1 MSKNKYWQDRFIEE
15 EERLNKIAGDEFR
28 RQQLE
33 YERAIAR
40 MNKDIEVWYNRIA
53 KNNDVSLAEAKKM
66 LNDKELK
73 EFKWTLDEYIK
84 YGKENGIDKNWNK
97 ELENASARVHIERL
111 EAMKL
116 QVRGEIEK
124 LYNGRESGF
133 ESYLKNLYKDQYNR
147 TAFQI
152 AKGTGV
158 GTNIYSLNDKL
169 VNTVI
174 KKPWAPDGKNFSD
187 RIWEDKDK
195 LINTLH
201 TEMTQAFIRG
211 DSLEKLADKIAEKMK
226 ASKANASRL
235 VYTESAAYSSRARLK
250 SYQDLGVEKYE
261 IVATL
266 DNRTSDI
273 CQDMDGKVFDL
284 KDYEVGVTAN
294 PFHVRCRTTT
304 APYFDDMEGERSA
317 RNEKTGETEYVPADI
332 TYKDWKEK
340 YLDNNSELTDKPKKT
355 SKKQK
360 TLDDI
365 NSIEEMEEFTK
376 SQNWFYKNDSFNSN
390 ELLSYEGME
399 LEAAKS
405 VHKTYEKV
413 FERYPQMKGRLAAF
427 NTHKLKDPKH
437 FANCNIGTGQGG
449 ITFNKIYYGNLEKFK
464 KQVAKLV
471 ERGYFPEGTTWE
483 GITMHEIGHAVDD
496 FLSFNAKV
504 FGEPP
509 NKKIASNLVSSK
521 IRPKIFRKLK
531 LQIGDIAE
539 KLSDYATTDA
549 QETFAEAFSEFMTS
563 PKPRELANEYGK
575 TIDEMFS
582 KIEVEDSFK
591 GLSSG
596 NKTVVLEKDVRYRK
610 LGNIKNTG
618 YNNPVDLLRKYEQKI
633 VKNTYESAM
642 VITESGEIY
651 VAKGDASSISLHKM
665 NIPYKNS
672 YFTHNHPEGLHE
684 WGLSNDDFTFFTNYE
699 LRYMAAIDEKYIHEL
714 SRNLFEMKDI
724 DLNMDPRK
732 LENVNFENV
741 AEVLQMQKA
750 KEKKLKYRRKRH
762 VVKKP
767 QAL

>member
-1 MSKNKYWQDRFIEE
+1 MSKKYWQDRFIEE

-33 YERAIAR
+33 YERAIVR
-40 MNKDIEVWYNRIA
+40 INKDIEVWYNRIA
-53 KNNDVSLAEAKKM
+53 KNNDVSLTEAKKM

-73 EFKWTLDEYIK
+73 EFRWTLDEYIK
-84 YGKENGIDKNWNK
+84 HGKENGIDKNWSK
-97 ELENASARVHIERL
+97 DLENASARVHIERL

-226 ASKANASRL
+226 VSKANASRL

-304 APYFDDMEGERSA
+304 APYFDDMQGERAA
-317 RNEKTGETEYVPADI
+317 RNEKTGETEYVPADT

-340 YLDNNSELTDKPKKT
+340 YLSNTPVAKTEKSGIIKEIRANSTILKNLELNKVEFKKVG
-355 SKKQK
+355 K
-360 TLDDI
+360 L
-365 NSIEEMEEFTK
+365 NR
-376 SQNWFYKNDSFNSN
+376 
-390 ELLSYEGME
+390 E
-399 LEAAKS
+399 LEDYEIVMRLAGGDETNGSCSS
-405 VHKTYEKV
+405 VALAYIGNRNGMDVLDFRGGNSQIFFSNRKNILDIA
-413 FERYPQMKGRLAAF
+413 QMKGVKSLIVENSNDFRAIKELLDFITEEEKEYYLGVGTHAAIVKRELNRYYYLELQDAF
-427 NTHKLKDPKH
+427 NNGYQILTDGVLKNRFGCQKSHTVYGIKLKPK
-437 FANCNIGTGQGG
+437 NVI
-449 ITFNKIYYGNLEKFK
+449 IEIDSLKDNKEFEEILGYINTNEID
-464 KQVAKLV
+464 QVKGYDGYAK
-471 ERGYFPEGTTWE
+471 
-483 GITMHEIGHAVDD
+483 
-496 FLSFNAKV
+496 
-504 FGEPP
+504 
-509 NKKIASNLVSSK
+509 
-521 IRPKIFRKLK
+521 
-531 LQIGDIAE
+531 
-539 KLSDYATTDA
+539 
-549 QETFAEAFSEFMTS
+549 
-563 PKPRELANEYGK
+563 
-575 TIDEMFS
+575 
-582 KIEVEDSFK
+582 
-591 GLSSG
+591 
-596 NKTVVLEKDVRYRK
+596 
-610 LGNIKNTG
+610 
-618 YNNPVDLLRKYEQKI
+618 
-633 VKNTYESAM
+633 
-642 VITESGEIY
+642 
-651 VAKGDASSISLHKM
+651 
-665 NIPYKNS
+665 
-672 YFTHNHPEGLHE
+672 
-684 WGLSNDDFTFFTNYE
+684 
-699 LRYMAAIDEKYIHEL
+699 
-714 SRNLFEMKDI
+714 
-724 DLNMDPRK
+724 
-732 LENVNFENV
+732 
-741 AEVLQMQKA
+741 
-750 KEKKLKYRRKRH
+750 
-762 VVKKP
+762 
-767 QAL
+767 

>member
-1 MSKNKYWQDRFIEE
+1 MSKNNYWQDRFIEE

-33 YERAIAR
+33 YERAISR

-66 LNDKELK
+66 LSNKELK
-73 EFKWTLDEYIK
+73 EFRWTLDEYIK

-147 TAFQI
+147 TAFEI

-211 DSLEKLADKIAEKMK
+211 DNLEKLADKIAEKMK
-226 ASKANASRL
+226 VSKANASRL

-304 APYFDDMEGERSA
+304 APYFEDMEGERAA
-317 RNEKTGETEYVPADI
+317 RNEVTGETEYVPADMK
-332 TYKDWKEK
+332 YSEWKEK
-340 YLDNNSELTDKPKKT
+340 YMDNGSKKVLQNDVKMSTMESGIIDKILETVKTENSDARKEIAEELLKANGLNDVPVNVGKMQSRGFCGIKIKNDTMEISSYNLQLDDDRDIRYQIKTMVHEIYHAKMNGLKTDFMTLGKYEFLMIEETFTESTAHYLIRELGIADNLMPAYSGYLTETLPKLKMLKEFKDCKTIEDFGEIMFDYRFGNKKTAEWTKIYNTLDNLHFDKLEYARKYF
-355 SKKQK
+355 SYIENN
-360 TLDDI
+360 LDDI
-365 NSIEEMEEFTK
+365 ADKMIENTPVWGDKKEE
-376 SQNWFYKNDSFNSN
+376 
-390 ELLSYEGME
+390 
-399 LEAAKS
+399 
-405 VHKTYEKV
+405 
-413 FERYPQMKGRLAAF
+413 
-427 NTHKLKDPKH
+427 
-437 FANCNIGTGQGG
+437 I
-449 ITFNKIYYGNLEKFK
+449 
-464 KQVAKLV
+464 
-471 ERGYFPEGTTWE
+471 
-483 GITMHEIGHAVDD
+483 
-496 FLSFNAKV
+496 
-504 FGEPP
+504 
-509 NKKIASNLVSSK
+509 KKIA
-521 IRPKIFRKLK
+521 
-531 LQIGDIAE
+531 
-539 KLSDYATTDA
+539 
-549 QETFAEAFSEFMTS
+549 
-563 PKPRELANEYGK
+563 RE
-575 TIDEMFS
+575 
-582 KIEVEDSFK
+582 
-591 GLSSG
+591 
-596 NKTVVLEKDVRYRK
+596 
-610 LGNIKNTG
+610 
-618 YNNPVDLLRKYEQKI
+618 
-633 VKNTYESAM
+633 
-642 VITESGEIY
+642 
-651 VAKGDASSISLHKM
+651 
-665 NIPYKNS
+665 
-672 YFTHNHPEGLHE
+672 
-684 WGLSNDDFTFFTNYE
+684 W
-699 LRYMAAIDEKYIHEL
+699 
-714 SRNLFEMKDI
+714 
-724 DLNMDPRK
+724 
-732 LENVNFENV
+732 
-741 AEVLQMQKA
+741 
-750 KEKKLKYRRKRH
+750 
-762 VVKKP
+762 VKKGKIP
-767 QAL
+767 SREQEKIYIENILMASMRLKGVE

>member
-1 MSKNKYWQDRFIEE
+1 MSKKYWQDRFIEE

-33 YERAIAR
+33 YERAIVR
-40 MNKDIEVWYNRIA
+40 INKDIEVWYNRIA

-84 YGKENGIDKNWNK
+84 YGEENGIKKDWSRQ
-97 ELENASARVHIERL
+97 LENASARVHIERL

-187 RIWEDKDK
+187 RIWGDKDK

-226 ASKANASRL
+226 VSKANASRL

-304 APYFDDMEGERSA
+304 APYFDDMEGERAA
-317 RNEKTGETEYVPADI
+317 RNEVTGETEYVPADI

-340 YLDNNSELTDKPKKT
+340 YISKNPVEKTEKSGIIKEIRENSTILKNLELNKVEFKKVEKLSRELEDYEIVMRLAGGDETNGSCSSVALAYVGNRNGMDVLD
-355 SKKQK
+355 
-360 TLDDI
+360 
-365 NSIEEMEEFTK
+365 FRGGK
-376 SQNWFYKNDSFNSN
+376 SQMFFSDRKNI
-390 ELLSYEGME
+390 
-399 LEAAKS
+399 LEIA
-405 VHKTYEKV
+405 
-413 FERYPQMKGRLAAF
+413 QMKGVKSLIVENSNDFRAIKELLDFITEDEKEYYLGIGRHAAIVKRELDRYYYLELQDKIDNGYQILTDIVLKNRF
-427 NTHKLKDPKH
+427 GCQKSHTVYGIKLKPK
-437 FANCNIGTGQGG
+437 N
-449 ITFNKIYYGNLEKFK
+449 
-464 KQVAKLV
+464 V
-471 ERGYFPEGTTWE
+471 
-483 GITMHEIGHAVDD
+483 
-496 FLSFNAKV
+496 
-504 FGEPP
+504 
-509 NKKIASNLVSSK
+509 
-521 IRPKIFRKLK
+521 IF
-531 LQIGDIAE
+531 
-539 KLSDYATTDA
+539 
-549 QETFAEAFSEFMTS
+549 
-563 PKPRELANEYGK
+563 
-575 TIDEMFS
+575 
-582 KIEVEDSFK
+582 
-591 GLSSG
+591 
-596 NKTVVLEKDVRYRK
+596 
-610 LGNIKNTG
+610 
-618 YNNPVDLLRKYEQKI
+618 
-633 VKNTYESAM
+633 
-642 VITESGEIY
+642 
-651 VAKGDASSISLHKM
+651 
-665 NIPYKNS
+665 
-672 YFTHNHPEGLHE
+672 
-684 WGLSNDDFTFFTNYE
+684 
-699 LRYMAAIDEKYIHEL
+699 
-714 SRNLFEMKDI
+714 DI
-724 DLNMDPRK
+724 DSLKDNK
-732 LENVNFENV
+732 EFEEILGYINTN
-741 AEVLQMQKA
+741 EIDQ
-750 KEKKLKYRRKRH
+750 LKGYDGY
-762 VVKKP
+762 VK
-767 QAL
+767 

>member
-1 MSKNKYWQDRFIEE
+1 MSKKYWQDRFIEE

-73 EFKWTLDEYIK
+73 EFRWTLDEYIK

-211 DSLEKLADKIAEKMK
+211 DNLEKLTDKIAEKMK
-226 ASKANASRL
+226 VSKANASRL
-235 VYTESAAYSSRARLK
+235 VYTESAAYSSKARLK

-304 APYFDDMEGERSA
+304 APYFDDMEGERAA
-317 RNEKTGETEYVPADI
+317 RNEATGETEYVPANMK
-332 TYKDWKEK
+332 YSEWKEK
-340 YLDNNSELTDKPKKT
+340 YLSNKSEKVLQNDIKMSTMESGIVDKILEAVKIGNSDARKEIAEELLKANGLNNVPVNVKKINQRGSCEFEIDRDRNTMKLKTFNLQVDDDRDIRYQMKTMLHEMYHAKMDGLKTDVEKLGKTNFLLIEETFTESTAHYLIKELGISDNLMPSYPGYLTETLPKLKMLKEFKNCKTIEDFGEIMFDYRIGNKKTAEWTEMYNTLDGLYFNKSEYAKRYFEYIENNLSTITDKIIENTPVWENRKEEIKKT
-355 SKKQK
+355 
-360 TLDDI
+360 
-365 NSIEEMEEFTK
+365 
-376 SQNWFYKNDSFNSN
+376 
-390 ELLSYEGME
+390 
-399 LEAAKS
+399 
-405 VHKTYEKV
+405 V
-413 FERYPQMKGRLAAF
+413 
-427 NTHKLKDPKH
+427 
-437 FANCNIGTGQGG
+437 
-449 ITFNKIYYGNLEKFK
+449 
-464 KQVAKLV
+464 
-471 ERGYFPEGTTWE
+471 RGW
-483 GITMHEIGHAVDD
+483 
-496 FLSFNAKV
+496 
-504 FGEPP
+504 
-509 NKKIASNLVSSK
+509 
-521 IRPKIFRKLK
+521 
-531 LQIGDIAE
+531 
-539 KLSDYATTDA
+539 
-549 QETFAEAFSEFMTS
+549 
-563 PKPRELANEYGK
+563 
-575 TIDEMFS
+575 
-582 KIEVEDSFK
+582 
-591 GLSSG
+591 
-596 NKTVVLEKDVRYRK
+596 
-610 LGNIKNTG
+610 IKNG
-618 YNNPVDLLRKYEQKI
+618 KIPSQEQ
-633 VKNTYESAM
+633 
-642 VITESGEIY
+642 
-651 VAKGDASSISLHKM
+651 
-665 NIPYKNS
+665 
-672 YFTHNHPEGLHE
+672 
-684 WGLSNDDFTFFTNYE
+684 
-699 LRYMAAIDEKYIHEL
+699 
-714 SRNLFEMKDI
+714 
-724 DLNMDPRK
+724 
-732 LENVNFENV
+732 
-741 AEVLQMQKA
+741 
-750 KEKKLKYRRKRH
+750 EKKYVENILIAAMRLKG
-762 VVKKP
+762 VE
-767 QAL
+767 

>member
-1 MSKNKYWQDRFIEE
+1 MSKNNYWQDRFIEE

-84 YGKENGIDKNWNK
+84 HGEENGIDKNWNK

-226 ASKANASRL
+226 VSKANASRL

-304 APYFDDMEGERSA
+304 APYFDDMQGERAA
-317 RNEKTGETEYVPADI
+317 RNEKTGETEYVPANMK
-332 TYKDWKEK
+332 YSEWKEK
-340 YLDNNSELTDKPKKT
+340 YIDNNSEKVLQNDIKMSTMEPEIIDKILETVKSENSDARKEIAEDLLKANGLNVPVNVEKINQRGSCEFEIDRDRNTIKLKTYNLQVDDDRDIRYQMKTMLHEMYHAKMDGLKTDVEKLGKANFLLIEETFTESTAHYLIKELGISDNLMPAYSGYLTETLPKLKMLKEFKDCKTIEDFGEIMFDYRLGNKKTAEWTEMYNTLDGLHFNKSEYAKKYFDFIENNLDVITDKIIENTPVWGNRKEEIKKT
-355 SKKQK
+355 
-360 TLDDI
+360 
-365 NSIEEMEEFTK
+365 
-376 SQNWFYKNDSFNSN
+376 
-390 ELLSYEGME
+390 
-399 LEAAKS
+399 
-405 VHKTYEKV
+405 V
-413 FERYPQMKGRLAAF
+413 
-427 NTHKLKDPKH
+427 
-437 FANCNIGTGQGG
+437 
-449 ITFNKIYYGNLEKFK
+449 
-464 KQVAKLV
+464 
-471 ERGYFPEGTTWE
+471 RGW
-483 GITMHEIGHAVDD
+483 
-496 FLSFNAKV
+496 
-504 FGEPP
+504 
-509 NKKIASNLVSSK
+509 
-521 IRPKIFRKLK
+521 
-531 LQIGDIAE
+531 
-539 KLSDYATTDA
+539 
-549 QETFAEAFSEFMTS
+549 
-563 PKPRELANEYGK
+563 
-575 TIDEMFS
+575 
-582 KIEVEDSFK
+582 
-591 GLSSG
+591 
-596 NKTVVLEKDVRYRK
+596 
-610 LGNIKNTG
+610 IKN
-618 YNNPVDLLRKYEQKI
+618 
-633 VKNTYESAM
+633 
-642 VITESGEIY
+642 GEIPSQ
-651 VAKGDASSISLHKM
+651 G
-665 NIPYKNS
+665 
-672 YFTHNHPEGLHE
+672 
-684 WGLSNDDFTFFTNYE
+684 
-699 LRYMAAIDEKYIHEL
+699 
-714 SRNLFEMKDI
+714 
-724 DLNMDPRK
+724 
-732 LENVNFENV
+732 
-741 AEVLQMQKA
+741 Q
-750 KEKKLKYRRKRH
+750 EKKYVENILIAAMRLKG
-762 VVKKP
+762 VE
-767 QAL
+767 

>member
-1 MSKNKYWQDRFIEE
+1 MSKKYWQDIFIEE
-15 EERLNKIAGDEFR
+15 EERLNKIATDEFR

-73 EFKWTLDEYIK
+73 EFRWTLDEYIK
-84 YGKENGIDKNWNK
+84 HGKENGIDKNWSK

-226 ASKANASRL
+226 VSKANASRL
-235 VYTESAAYSSRARLK
+235 VYTESAAYSSKARFK
-250 SYQDLGVEKYE
+250 SFQDLGVEKYE

-304 APYFDDMEGERSA
+304 APYFDDMEGERAA
-317 RNEKTGETEYVPADI
+317 RNETTGETEYVPANMK
-332 TYKDWKEK
+332 YSEWKEK
-340 YLDNNSELTDKPKKT
+340 YLSNKSEKVLQNDTKMSTMESGIVDKILEAVKIGNSDARKEIAEELLKANGLNNVPVNVKKINQRGSCEFEIDRDRNTMKLKTFNLQVDDDRDIRYQMKTMLHEMYHAKMDGLKTDVEKLGKTNFLLIEETFTESTAHYLIKELGISDNLMPSYPGYLTETLPKLKMLKEFKNCKTIEDFGEIMFDYRIGNKKTAEWTEMYNTLDGLYFNKSEYAKRYFEYIENNLSTITDKIIENTPVWENRKEEIKKT
-355 SKKQK
+355 
-360 TLDDI
+360 
-365 NSIEEMEEFTK
+365 
-376 SQNWFYKNDSFNSN
+376 
-390 ELLSYEGME
+390 
-399 LEAAKS
+399 
-405 VHKTYEKV
+405 V
-413 FERYPQMKGRLAAF
+413 
-427 NTHKLKDPKH
+427 
-437 FANCNIGTGQGG
+437 
-449 ITFNKIYYGNLEKFK
+449 
-464 KQVAKLV
+464 
-471 ERGYFPEGTTWE
+471 RGW
-483 GITMHEIGHAVDD
+483 
-496 FLSFNAKV
+496 
-504 FGEPP
+504 
-509 NKKIASNLVSSK
+509 
-521 IRPKIFRKLK
+521 
-531 LQIGDIAE
+531 
-539 KLSDYATTDA
+539 
-549 QETFAEAFSEFMTS
+549 
-563 PKPRELANEYGK
+563 
-575 TIDEMFS
+575 
-582 KIEVEDSFK
+582 
-591 GLSSG
+591 
-596 NKTVVLEKDVRYRK
+596 
-610 LGNIKNTG
+610 IKNG
-618 YNNPVDLLRKYEQKI
+618 KIPSQEQ
-633 VKNTYESAM
+633 
-642 VITESGEIY
+642 
-651 VAKGDASSISLHKM
+651 
-665 NIPYKNS
+665 
-672 YFTHNHPEGLHE
+672 
-684 WGLSNDDFTFFTNYE
+684 
-699 LRYMAAIDEKYIHEL
+699 
-714 SRNLFEMKDI
+714 
-724 DLNMDPRK
+724 
-732 LENVNFENV
+732 
-741 AEVLQMQKA
+741 
-750 KEKKLKYRRKRH
+750 EKKYVENILIAAMRLKG
-762 VVKKP
+762 VE
-767 QAL
+767 

>member
-1 MSKNKYWQDRFIEE
+1 MSKNNYWQDRFIEE

-53 KNNDVSLAEAKKM
+53 KNNDVSLAEAKKL

-84 YGKENGIDKNWNK
+84 HGKENGIKKDWSRQ
-97 ELENASARVHIERL
+97 LENASARVHIERL

-226 ASKANASRL
+226 VSKANASRL

-304 APYFDDMEGERSA
+304 APYFDDMEGERAA
-317 RNEKTGETEYVPADI
+317 RNETTGETEYVPANMK
-332 TYKDWKEK
+332 YSEWKEK
-340 YLDNNSELTDKPKKT
+340 YLSNKSEKVLQNDTKMSTMESGIVDKILEAVKIGNSDARKEIAEELLKANGLNNVPVNVKKINQRGSCEFEIDRDRNTMKLKTFNLQVDDDRDIRYQMKTMLHEMYHAKMDGLKTDVEKLGKTNFLLIEETFTESTAHYLIKELGISDNLMPAYSGYLTETLPKLKMLKEFKDCKTIEDFGEIMFDYRLGNKKTAEWTEMYNTLDGLHFNKSEYAKKYFDFIENNLDVITDKIIENTPVWGNRKEEIKKT
-355 SKKQK
+355 
-360 TLDDI
+360 
-365 NSIEEMEEFTK
+365 
-376 SQNWFYKNDSFNSN
+376 
-390 ELLSYEGME
+390 
-399 LEAAKS
+399 
-405 VHKTYEKV
+405 V
-413 FERYPQMKGRLAAF
+413 
-427 NTHKLKDPKH
+427 
-437 FANCNIGTGQGG
+437 
-449 ITFNKIYYGNLEKFK
+449 
-464 KQVAKLV
+464 
-471 ERGYFPEGTTWE
+471 RGW
-483 GITMHEIGHAVDD
+483 
-496 FLSFNAKV
+496 
-504 FGEPP
+504 
-509 NKKIASNLVSSK
+509 
-521 IRPKIFRKLK
+521 
-531 LQIGDIAE
+531 
-539 KLSDYATTDA
+539 
-549 QETFAEAFSEFMTS
+549 
-563 PKPRELANEYGK
+563 
-575 TIDEMFS
+575 
-582 KIEVEDSFK
+582 
-591 GLSSG
+591 
-596 NKTVVLEKDVRYRK
+596 
-610 LGNIKNTG
+610 IKN
-618 YNNPVDLLRKYEQKI
+618 
-633 VKNTYESAM
+633 
-642 VITESGEIY
+642 GEIPSQ
-651 VAKGDASSISLHKM
+651 G
-665 NIPYKNS
+665 
-672 YFTHNHPEGLHE
+672 
-684 WGLSNDDFTFFTNYE
+684 
-699 LRYMAAIDEKYIHEL
+699 
-714 SRNLFEMKDI
+714 
-724 DLNMDPRK
+724 
-732 LENVNFENV
+732 
-741 AEVLQMQKA
+741 Q
-750 KEKKLKYRRKRH
+750 EKKYVENILIAAMRLKG
-762 VVKKP
+762 VE
-767 QAL
+767 

>member
-1 MSKNKYWQDRFIEE
+1 MEDLSKKYWQDRFIEE

-73 EFKWTLDEYIK
+73 EFRWTLDEYIK
-84 YGKENGIDKNWNK
+84 HGKENGIDKNWSK

-158 GTNIYSLNDKL
+158 GTNIYRLNDKL

-226 ASKANASRL
+226 VSKANASRL

-273 CQDMDGKVFDL
+273 CQDMDGKIFDL

-294 PFHVRCRTTT
+294 PFHVRCRSTT
-304 APYFDDMEGERSA
+304 APYFEDDEGERAA
-317 RNEKTGETEYVPADI
+317 RNEATGETEYVPADI

-340 YLDNNSELTDKPKKT
+340 YLDNNSEKVLQKSDKEGIIKEIRENSTVLKNLELNKVEYKKVEKLNKELDEDEIISRLAGGDRTKGSCSSLAFAYAGNKNGLDVLDFRGGSSQLFFATPRNIIDIAEIKGVKSLVVENSNDFKAITTLLEFITDDNKEYYLSIGKHATIVKREVNRYYYLELQDKIDNGYQILTDKILKNRFGCQKKYT
-355 SKKQK
+355 V
-360 TLDDI
+360 
-365 NSIEEMEEFTK
+365 
-376 SQNWFYKNDSFNSN
+376 Y
-390 ELLSYEGME
+390 GME
-399 LEAAKS
+399 LKPKNVIIDIDS
-405 VHKTYEKV
+405 
-413 FERYPQMKGRLAAF
+413 
-427 NTHKLKDPKH
+427 LKD
-437 FANCNIGTGQGG
+437 
-449 ITFNKIYYGNLEKFK
+449 NKEFEEILGYINTNEVDQLKGADGY
-464 KQVAKLV
+464 AK
-471 ERGYFPEGTTWE
+471 
-483 GITMHEIGHAVDD
+483 
-496 FLSFNAKV
+496 
-504 FGEPP
+504 
-509 NKKIASNLVSSK
+509 
-521 IRPKIFRKLK
+521 
-531 LQIGDIAE
+531 
-539 KLSDYATTDA
+539 
-549 QETFAEAFSEFMTS
+549 
-563 PKPRELANEYGK
+563 
-575 TIDEMFS
+575 
-582 KIEVEDSFK
+582 
-591 GLSSG
+591 
-596 NKTVVLEKDVRYRK
+596 
-610 LGNIKNTG
+610 
-618 YNNPVDLLRKYEQKI
+618 
-633 VKNTYESAM
+633 
-642 VITESGEIY
+642 
-651 VAKGDASSISLHKM
+651 
-665 NIPYKNS
+665 
-672 YFTHNHPEGLHE
+672 
-684 WGLSNDDFTFFTNYE
+684 
-699 LRYMAAIDEKYIHEL
+699 
-714 SRNLFEMKDI
+714 
-724 DLNMDPRK
+724 
-732 LENVNFENV
+732 
-741 AEVLQMQKA
+741 
-750 KEKKLKYRRKRH
+750 
-762 VVKKP
+762 
-767 QAL
+767 

>member
-1 MSKNKYWQDRFIEE
+1 MSKKYWQDRFIEE

-33 YERAIAR
+33 YERAISR
-40 MNKDIEVWYNRIA
+40 LNKDIEVWYNRIA

-84 YGKENGIDKNWNK
+84 HGKENGIDKNWNK

-226 ASKANASRL
+226 VSKANASRL

-304 APYFDDMEGERSA
+304 APYFDDMDGERAA
-317 RNEKTGETEYVPADI
+317 RNETTGETEYAPADI

-340 YLDNNSELTDKPKKT
+340 YISKNPFEKTEKSDIIKEIRENSTILKNLELNKVEYKKVG
-355 SKKQK
+355 K
-360 TLDDI
+360 L
-365 NSIEEMEEFTK
+365 NR
-376 SQNWFYKNDSFNSN
+376 
-390 ELLSYEGME
+390 E
-399 LEAAKS
+399 LEDYEIIMRLAGGDETNGSCSS
-405 VHKTYEKV
+405 VALAYAGNRNGIDVLDFRGGNSQMFFSNRKNILDIA
-413 FERYPQMKGRLAAF
+413 QMKGVKSLIVENSNDFRAIKELLDFITEEEKEYYLGVGTHAAIVKRELNKYYYLELQDAF
-427 NTHKLKDPKH
+427 NNGYQILTDGVLKNRFGCQKSHTVYGIKLKPK
-437 FANCNIGTGQGG
+437 N
-449 ITFNKIYYGNLEKFK
+449 
-464 KQVAKLV
+464 V
-471 ERGYFPEGTTWE
+471 
-483 GITMHEIGHAVDD
+483 
-496 FLSFNAKV
+496 
-504 FGEPP
+504 
-509 NKKIASNLVSSK
+509 
-521 IRPKIFRKLK
+521 IF
-531 LQIGDIAE
+531 
-539 KLSDYATTDA
+539 
-549 QETFAEAFSEFMTS
+549 
-563 PKPRELANEYGK
+563 
-575 TIDEMFS
+575 
-582 KIEVEDSFK
+582 
-591 GLSSG
+591 
-596 NKTVVLEKDVRYRK
+596 
-610 LGNIKNTG
+610 
-618 YNNPVDLLRKYEQKI
+618 
-633 VKNTYESAM
+633 
-642 VITESGEIY
+642 
-651 VAKGDASSISLHKM
+651 
-665 NIPYKNS
+665 
-672 YFTHNHPEGLHE
+672 
-684 WGLSNDDFTFFTNYE
+684 
-699 LRYMAAIDEKYIHEL
+699 
-714 SRNLFEMKDI
+714 DI
-724 DLNMDPRK
+724 DSLKDNK
-732 LENVNFENV
+732 EFEEILGYINTN
-741 AEVLQMQKA
+741 EIDQ
-750 KEKKLKYRRKRH
+750 LKGYDGY
-762 VVKKP
+762 VK
-767 QAL
+767 

>member
-1 MSKNKYWQDRFIEE
+1 MSKKYWQDRFIEE

-33 YERAIAR
+33 YERAISR

-84 YGKENGIDKNWNK
+84 HGEENGIKKDWSRQ
-97 ELENASARVHIERL
+97 LENASARVHIERL

-124 LYNGRESGF
+124 LYNGREIGF

-226 ASKANASRL
+226 VSKANASRL

-250 SYQDLGVEKYE
+250 SYQDLGIEKYE

-304 APYFDDMEGERSA
+304 APYFDDTEGERAA

-340 YLDNNSELTDKPKKT
+340 YVSNNSEKVLQNDIKMSTMEPGIIDKILETVKTENSDARKEIAEDLLKANGLNVPVNVEKIQSRGFCGIKIKNDTMEILSYNLQLDDDRDIRYQIKTMVHEIYHAKMNGLKTDFMTLGEYEFLMVEETFTEATAHYLIKGIGISDNLMPAYPGYLTETLPKLKMLKEFKDCKTIEDFGEIMFDYRFGNKKTAEWSKVYNTLDSLHFDKSEYAKKYFDYINDNLDTVTDKV
-355 SKKQK
+355 
-360 TLDDI
+360 
-365 NSIEEMEEFTK
+365 IENTPIWKNRKEE
-376 SQNWFYKNDSFNSN
+376 
-390 ELLSYEGME
+390 
-399 LEAAKS
+399 
-405 VHKTYEKV
+405 
-413 FERYPQMKGRLAAF
+413 
-427 NTHKLKDPKH
+427 
-437 FANCNIGTGQGG
+437 I
-449 ITFNKIYYGNLEKFK
+449 
-464 KQVAKLV
+464 
-471 ERGYFPEGTTWE
+471 
-483 GITMHEIGHAVDD
+483 
-496 FLSFNAKV
+496 
-504 FGEPP
+504 
-509 NKKIASNLVSSK
+509 KKIA
-521 IRPKIFRKLK
+521 
-531 LQIGDIAE
+531 
-539 KLSDYATTDA
+539 
-549 QETFAEAFSEFMTS
+549 
-563 PKPRELANEYGK
+563 RE
-575 TIDEMFS
+575 
-582 KIEVEDSFK
+582 
-591 GLSSG
+591 
-596 NKTVVLEKDVRYRK
+596 
-610 LGNIKNTG
+610 
-618 YNNPVDLLRKYEQKI
+618 
-633 VKNTYESAM
+633 
-642 VITESGEIY
+642 
-651 VAKGDASSISLHKM
+651 
-665 NIPYKNS
+665 
-672 YFTHNHPEGLHE
+672 
-684 WGLSNDDFTFFTNYE
+684 W
-699 LRYMAAIDEKYIHEL
+699 
-714 SRNLFEMKDI
+714 
-724 DLNMDPRK
+724 
-732 LENVNFENV
+732 
-741 AEVLQMQKA
+741 
-750 KEKKLKYRRKRH
+750 
-762 VVKKP
+762 VKKGKIP
-767 QAL
+767 SREQEKIYIENILMASMRLKGVE

>member
-1 MSKNKYWQDRFIEE
+1 MSKKYWQDRFIEE

-116 QVRGEIEK
+116 QVRGEMEK

-226 ASKANASRL
+226 VSKANASRL
-235 VYTESAAYSSRARLK
+235 VYTESAAYSSKARLK

-273 CQDMDGKVFDL
+273 CQDMDGKVFEL

-304 APYFDDMEGERSA
+304 APYFDDMEGERAA
-317 RNEKTGETEYVPADI
+317 RNETTGETEYVPADI

-340 YLDNNSELTDKPKKT
+340 YISKNPFEKTEKSDIIKEIRENSTILKNLELNKVEYKKVG
-355 SKKQK
+355 K
-360 TLDDI
+360 L
-365 NSIEEMEEFTK
+365 NR
-376 SQNWFYKNDSFNSN
+376 
-390 ELLSYEGME
+390 E
-399 LEAAKS
+399 LEDYEIIMRLAGGDETNGSCSS
-405 VHKTYEKV
+405 VALAYAGNRNGMDVLDFRGGNSQMFFSNRKNILDIA
-413 FERYPQMKGRLAAF
+413 QMKGVKSLIVENSNDFRAIKELLDFITEEEKEYYLGVGTHAAIVKRELNKYYYLELQDAF
-427 NTHKLKDPKH
+427 NNGYQILTDGILKNRFGCQKSHTVYGIKLKPK
-437 FANCNIGTGQGG
+437 NVI
-449 ITFNKIYYGNLEKFK
+449 IEIDSLKDNKEFEEILGYINTNEID
-464 KQVAKLV
+464 QVKGYDGYAK
-471 ERGYFPEGTTWE
+471 
-483 GITMHEIGHAVDD
+483 
-496 FLSFNAKV
+496 
-504 FGEPP
+504 
-509 NKKIASNLVSSK
+509 
-521 IRPKIFRKLK
+521 
-531 LQIGDIAE
+531 
-539 KLSDYATTDA
+539 
-549 QETFAEAFSEFMTS
+549 
-563 PKPRELANEYGK
+563 
-575 TIDEMFS
+575 
-582 KIEVEDSFK
+582 
-591 GLSSG
+591 
-596 NKTVVLEKDVRYRK
+596 
-610 LGNIKNTG
+610 
-618 YNNPVDLLRKYEQKI
+618 
-633 VKNTYESAM
+633 
-642 VITESGEIY
+642 
-651 VAKGDASSISLHKM
+651 
-665 NIPYKNS
+665 
-672 YFTHNHPEGLHE
+672 
-684 WGLSNDDFTFFTNYE
+684 
-699 LRYMAAIDEKYIHEL
+699 
-714 SRNLFEMKDI
+714 
-724 DLNMDPRK
+724 
-732 LENVNFENV
+732 
-741 AEVLQMQKA
+741 
-750 KEKKLKYRRKRH
+750 
-762 VVKKP
+762 
-767 QAL
+767 

>member
-1 MSKNKYWQDRFIEE
+1 MSKKYWQDRFIEE

-33 YERAIAR
+33 YERAIVR
-40 MNKDIEVWYNRIA
+40 INKDIEVWYNRIA

-84 YGKENGIDKNWNK
+84 YGEENGIKKDWSRQ
-97 ELENASARVHIERL
+97 LENASARVHIERL

-187 RIWEDKDK
+187 RIWGDKDK

-226 ASKANASRL
+226 VSKANASRL

-304 APYFDDMEGERSA
+304 APYFDDMQGERAA
-317 RNEKTGETEYVPADI
+317 RNETTGETEYVPADMK
-332 TYKDWKEK
+332 YSEWKEK
-340 YLDNNSELTDKPKKT
+340 YISKNPFEKTEKSGIIKEIRKNSTILKNLELNKVEYKKVG
-355 SKKQK
+355 K
-360 TLDDI
+360 L
-365 NSIEEMEEFTK
+365 NR
-376 SQNWFYKNDSFNSN
+376 
-390 ELLSYEGME
+390 E
-399 LEAAKS
+399 LEDYEIVMRLAGGDETNGSCSS
-405 VHKTYEKV
+405 VALAYIGNRNGMDVLDFRGGNSQIFFSNRKNILDIA
-413 FERYPQMKGRLAAF
+413 QMKGVKSLIVENSNDFRAIKELLDFITEEEKEYYLGVGTHAAIVKRELNRYYYLELQDAF
-427 NTHKLKDPKH
+427 NNGYQILTDGVLKNRFGCQKSHTVYGIKLKPK
-437 FANCNIGTGQGG
+437 NVI
-449 ITFNKIYYGNLEKFK
+449 IEIDSLKDNKEFEEILGYINTNEID
-464 KQVAKLV
+464 QVKGYDGYAK
-471 ERGYFPEGTTWE
+471 
-483 GITMHEIGHAVDD
+483 
-496 FLSFNAKV
+496 
-504 FGEPP
+504 
-509 NKKIASNLVSSK
+509 
-521 IRPKIFRKLK
+521 
-531 LQIGDIAE
+531 
-539 KLSDYATTDA
+539 
-549 QETFAEAFSEFMTS
+549 
-563 PKPRELANEYGK
+563 
-575 TIDEMFS
+575 
-582 KIEVEDSFK
+582 
-591 GLSSG
+591 
-596 NKTVVLEKDVRYRK
+596 
-610 LGNIKNTG
+610 
-618 YNNPVDLLRKYEQKI
+618 
-633 VKNTYESAM
+633 
-642 VITESGEIY
+642 
-651 VAKGDASSISLHKM
+651 
-665 NIPYKNS
+665 
-672 YFTHNHPEGLHE
+672 
-684 WGLSNDDFTFFTNYE
+684 
-699 LRYMAAIDEKYIHEL
+699 
-714 SRNLFEMKDI
+714 
-724 DLNMDPRK
+724 
-732 LENVNFENV
+732 
-741 AEVLQMQKA
+741 
-750 KEKKLKYRRKRH
+750 
-762 VVKKP
+762 
-767 QAL
+767 

>member
-1 MSKNKYWQDRFIEE
+1 MSKKYWQDRFIEE

-33 YERAIAR
+33 YERAIVR
-40 MNKDIEVWYNRIA
+40 INKDIEVWYNRIA

-84 YGKENGIDKNWNK
+84 YGEENGIKKDWSRQ
-97 ELENASARVHIERL
+97 LENASARVHIERL

-226 ASKANASRL
+226 VSKANASRL

-304 APYFDDMEGERSA
+304 APYFDDMQGERAA
-317 RNEKTGETEYVPADI
+317 RNEKTGETEYVPADT

-340 YLDNNSELTDKPKKT
+340 YLSNTPVAKTEKSGIIKEIRANSTILKNLELNKVEFKKVG
-355 SKKQK
+355 K
-360 TLDDI
+360 L
-365 NSIEEMEEFTK
+365 NR
-376 SQNWFYKNDSFNSN
+376 
-390 ELLSYEGME
+390 E
-399 LEAAKS
+399 LEDYEIVMRLAGGDETNGSCSS
-405 VHKTYEKV
+405 VALAYIGNRNGMDVLDFRGGNSQIFFSNRKNILDIA
-413 FERYPQMKGRLAAF
+413 QMKGVKSLIVENSNDFRAIKELLDFITEEEKEYYLGVGTHAAIVKRELNKYYYLELQDAF
-427 NTHKLKDPKH
+427 NNGYQILTDGVLKNRFGCQKSHTVYGIKLKPK
-437 FANCNIGTGQGG
+437 NVI
-449 ITFNKIYYGNLEKFK
+449 IEIDSLKDNKEFEEILGYINTNEID
-464 KQVAKLV
+464 QVKGYDGYAK
-471 ERGYFPEGTTWE
+471 
-483 GITMHEIGHAVDD
+483 
-496 FLSFNAKV
+496 
-504 FGEPP
+504 
-509 NKKIASNLVSSK
+509 
-521 IRPKIFRKLK
+521 
-531 LQIGDIAE
+531 
-539 KLSDYATTDA
+539 
-549 QETFAEAFSEFMTS
+549 
-563 PKPRELANEYGK
+563 
-575 TIDEMFS
+575 
-582 KIEVEDSFK
+582 
-591 GLSSG
+591 
-596 NKTVVLEKDVRYRK
+596 
-610 LGNIKNTG
+610 
-618 YNNPVDLLRKYEQKI
+618 
-633 VKNTYESAM
+633 
-642 VITESGEIY
+642 
-651 VAKGDASSISLHKM
+651 
-665 NIPYKNS
+665 
-672 YFTHNHPEGLHE
+672 
-684 WGLSNDDFTFFTNYE
+684 
-699 LRYMAAIDEKYIHEL
+699 
-714 SRNLFEMKDI
+714 
-724 DLNMDPRK
+724 
-732 LENVNFENV
+732 
-741 AEVLQMQKA
+741 
-750 KEKKLKYRRKRH
+750 
-762 VVKKP
+762 
-767 QAL
+767 

>member
-1 MSKNKYWQDRFIEE
+1 MSKKYWQDRFIEE

-40 MNKDIEVWYNRIA
+40 MNRDIEVWYNRIA

-66 LNDKELK
+66 LNGKELK
-73 EFKWTLDEYIK
+73 EFRWTLDEYIK
-84 YGKENGIDKNWNK
+84 HGKENGIDKNWNK

-226 ASKANASRL
+226 VSKANASRL

-304 APYFDDMEGERSA
+304 APYFDDMEGERAS
-317 RNEKTGETEYVPADI
+317 RNEKTGETEYVPADMK
-332 TYKDWKEK
+332 YSEWKEK
-340 YLDNNSELTDKPKKT
+340 YLNKIPVEKTEKSGIIKEIRENSTILKNLELNKVEYKKVG
-355 SKKQK
+355 K
-360 TLDDI
+360 L
-365 NSIEEMEEFTK
+365 NR
-376 SQNWFYKNDSFNSN
+376 
-390 ELLSYEGME
+390 E
-399 LEAAKS
+399 LEDYEIIMRLAGGDETNGSCSS
-405 VHKTYEKV
+405 VALAYVGNRNGMDVLDFRGGNSQMFFSDRKNV
-413 FERYPQMKGRLAAF
+413 LDIAQMKGVKSLIVENSNDFRAIKELLDFITEDEKEYYLGIGRHAAIVKRESNRYYYLELQDKF
-427 NTHKLKDPKH
+427 NNGYQILTDRVLKNRFGCQKSHTVYGMKLKPK
-437 FANCNIGTGQGG
+437 N
-449 ITFNKIYYGNLEKFK
+449 
-464 KQVAKLV
+464 V
-471 ERGYFPEGTTWE
+471 
-483 GITMHEIGHAVDD
+483 
-496 FLSFNAKV
+496 
-504 FGEPP
+504 
-509 NKKIASNLVSSK
+509 
-521 IRPKIFRKLK
+521 IF
-531 LQIGDIAE
+531 
-539 KLSDYATTDA
+539 
-549 QETFAEAFSEFMTS
+549 
-563 PKPRELANEYGK
+563 
-575 TIDEMFS
+575 
-582 KIEVEDSFK
+582 
-591 GLSSG
+591 
-596 NKTVVLEKDVRYRK
+596 
-610 LGNIKNTG
+610 
-618 YNNPVDLLRKYEQKI
+618 
-633 VKNTYESAM
+633 
-642 VITESGEIY
+642 
-651 VAKGDASSISLHKM
+651 
-665 NIPYKNS
+665 
-672 YFTHNHPEGLHE
+672 
-684 WGLSNDDFTFFTNYE
+684 
-699 LRYMAAIDEKYIHEL
+699 
-714 SRNLFEMKDI
+714 DI
-724 DLNMDPRK
+724 DSLKDNK
-732 LENVNFENV
+732 EFEEILGYINTN
-741 AEVLQMQKA
+741 EIEQ
-750 KEKKLKYRRKRH
+750 LKGYDGD
-762 VVKKP
+762 VK
-767 QAL
+767 

>member
-1 MSKNKYWQDRFIEE
+1 MSKKYWQDRFIEE

-33 YERAIAR
+33 YERAISR
-40 MNKDIEVWYNRIA
+40 LNKDIEVWYNRIA

-84 YGKENGIDKNWNK
+84 HGKENGIDKNWNK

-226 ASKANASRL
+226 VSKANASRL

-304 APYFDDMEGERSA
+304 APYFDDMDGERAA
-317 RNEKTGETEYVPADI
+317 RNETTGETEYVPADI

-340 YLDNNSELTDKPKKT
+340 YISKNPFEKTEKSDIIKEIRENSTILKNLELNKVEYKKVG
-355 SKKQK
+355 K
-360 TLDDI
+360 L
-365 NSIEEMEEFTK
+365 NR
-376 SQNWFYKNDSFNSN
+376 
-390 ELLSYEGME
+390 E
-399 LEAAKS
+399 LEDYEIIMRLAGGDETNGSCSS
-405 VHKTYEKV
+405 VALAYAGNRNGIDVLDFRGGNSQMFFSNRKNILDIA
-413 FERYPQMKGRLAAF
+413 QMKGVKSLIVENSNDFRAIKELLDFITEEEKEYYLGVGTHAAIVKRELNKYYYLELQDAF
-427 NTHKLKDPKH
+427 NNGYQILTDGVLKNRFGCQKSHTVYGIKLKPK
-437 FANCNIGTGQGG
+437 NVI
-449 ITFNKIYYGNLEKFK
+449 IEIDSLKDNKEFEEILGYINTNEID
-464 KQVAKLV
+464 QVKGYDGYAK
-471 ERGYFPEGTTWE
+471 
-483 GITMHEIGHAVDD
+483 
-496 FLSFNAKV
+496 
-504 FGEPP
+504 
-509 NKKIASNLVSSK
+509 
-521 IRPKIFRKLK
+521 
-531 LQIGDIAE
+531 
-539 KLSDYATTDA
+539 
-549 QETFAEAFSEFMTS
+549 
-563 PKPRELANEYGK
+563 
-575 TIDEMFS
+575 
-582 KIEVEDSFK
+582 
-591 GLSSG
+591 
-596 NKTVVLEKDVRYRK
+596 
-610 LGNIKNTG
+610 
-618 YNNPVDLLRKYEQKI
+618 
-633 VKNTYESAM
+633 
-642 VITESGEIY
+642 
-651 VAKGDASSISLHKM
+651 
-665 NIPYKNS
+665 
-672 YFTHNHPEGLHE
+672 
-684 WGLSNDDFTFFTNYE
+684 
-699 LRYMAAIDEKYIHEL
+699 
-714 SRNLFEMKDI
+714 
-724 DLNMDPRK
+724 
-732 LENVNFENV
+732 
-741 AEVLQMQKA
+741 
-750 KEKKLKYRRKRH
+750 
-762 VVKKP
+762 
-767 QAL
+767 

>member
-1 MSKNKYWQDRFIEE
+1 MSKKYWQDRFIEE

-33 YERAIAR
+33 YERAISR
-40 MNKDIEVWYNRIA
+40 LNKDIEVWYNRIA

-84 YGKENGIDKNWNK
+84 HGEENGIKKDWNK

-169 VNTVI
+169 VNTII

-226 ASKANASRL
+226 VSKANASRL

-266 DNRTSDI
+266 DNRTSNI

-304 APYFDDMEGERSA
+304 APYFDDMEGERAS
-317 RNEKTGETEYVPADI
+317 RNDATGETEYVPANMK
-332 TYKDWKEK
+332 YSDWKEK
-340 YLDNNSELTDKPKKT
+340 YMDNGSKKVLQNDVKMSTMESGIIDKILETVKTENSDARKEIAEELLKANGLNMPVNVEKMPRRGFCGFKIENDTVEILSYNLQLDDDRDIRYQIKTMLHEMYHAKMNGLKTDLRSLGKYEFLLIEETFTESTAHYLIKKLGISDNLMPAYSGYLTETLPKLKMLKEFKDCKTIEDFGEIMFDYRLGNKKT
-355 SKKQK
+355 AEWSKMYNTLSSLHFDKLEYAK
-360 TLDDI
+360 KYFDYIENNLDDI
-365 NSIEEMEEFTK
+365 TDKIIENTPVWKNEKEEIK
-376 SQNWFYKNDSFNSN
+376 KVAYEWLKN
-390 ELLSYEGME
+390 
-399 LEAAKS
+399 
-405 VHKTYEKV
+405 EKIPNQKQKRIYI
-413 FERYPQMKGRLAAF
+413 ENILMASMRLKG
-427 NTHKLKDPKH
+427 
-437 FANCNIGTGQGG
+437 
-449 ITFNKIYYGNLEKFK
+449 
-464 KQVAKLV
+464 V
-471 ERGYFPEGTTWE
+471 E
-483 GITMHEIGHAVDD
+483 
-496 FLSFNAKV
+496 
-504 FGEPP
+504 
-509 NKKIASNLVSSK
+509 
-521 IRPKIFRKLK
+521 
-531 LQIGDIAE
+531 
-539 KLSDYATTDA
+539 
-549 QETFAEAFSEFMTS
+549 
-563 PKPRELANEYGK
+563 
-575 TIDEMFS
+575 
-582 KIEVEDSFK
+582 
-591 GLSSG
+591 
-596 NKTVVLEKDVRYRK
+596 
-610 LGNIKNTG
+610 
-618 YNNPVDLLRKYEQKI
+618 
-633 VKNTYESAM
+633 
-642 VITESGEIY
+642 
-651 VAKGDASSISLHKM
+651 
-665 NIPYKNS
+665 
-672 YFTHNHPEGLHE
+672 
-684 WGLSNDDFTFFTNYE
+684 
-699 LRYMAAIDEKYIHEL
+699 
-714 SRNLFEMKDI
+714 
-724 DLNMDPRK
+724 
-732 LENVNFENV
+732 
-741 AEVLQMQKA
+741 
-750 KEKKLKYRRKRH
+750 
-762 VVKKP
+762 
-767 QAL
+767 

>member
-1 MSKNKYWQDRFIEE
+1 MSKKYWQDRFIEE

-33 YERAIAR
+33 YERAISR
-40 MNKDIEVWYNRIA
+40 LNKDIEVWYNRIA

-84 YGKENGIDKNWNK
+84 HGEENGIKKDWNK

-169 VNTVI
+169 VNTII

-226 ASKANASRL
+226 VSKANASRL

-266 DNRTSDI
+266 DNRTSNI

-304 APYFDDMEGERSA
+304 APYFDDMEGERAS
-317 RNEKTGETEYVPADI
+317 RNDATGETEYVPANMK
-332 TYKDWKEK
+332 YSDWKEK
-340 YLDNNSELTDKPKKT
+340 YMDNGSKKVLQNDVKMSTMESGIIDKILETVKTENSDARKEIVEELLKANGLNMPVNVEKMPRRGFCGFKIENDTVEILSYNLQLDDDRDIRYQIKTMLHEMYHAKMNGLKTDLRSLGKYEFLLIEETFTESTAHYLIKKLGISDNLMPAYSGYLTETLPKLKMLKEFKDCKTIEDFGEIMFDYRLGNKKT
-355 SKKQK
+355 AEWSKMYNTLSSLHFDKLEYAK
-360 TLDDI
+360 KYFDYIENNLDDI
-365 NSIEEMEEFTK
+365 TDKIIENTPVWKNEKEEIK
-376 SQNWFYKNDSFNSN
+376 KVAYEWLKN
-390 ELLSYEGME
+390 
-399 LEAAKS
+399 
-405 VHKTYEKV
+405 EKIPNQKQKRIYI
-413 FERYPQMKGRLAAF
+413 ENILMASMRLKG
-427 NTHKLKDPKH
+427 
-437 FANCNIGTGQGG
+437 
-449 ITFNKIYYGNLEKFK
+449 
-464 KQVAKLV
+464 V
-471 ERGYFPEGTTWE
+471 E
-483 GITMHEIGHAVDD
+483 
-496 FLSFNAKV
+496 
-504 FGEPP
+504 
-509 NKKIASNLVSSK
+509 
-521 IRPKIFRKLK
+521 
-531 LQIGDIAE
+531 
-539 KLSDYATTDA
+539 
-549 QETFAEAFSEFMTS
+549 
-563 PKPRELANEYGK
+563 
-575 TIDEMFS
+575 
-582 KIEVEDSFK
+582 
-591 GLSSG
+591 
-596 NKTVVLEKDVRYRK
+596 
-610 LGNIKNTG
+610 
-618 YNNPVDLLRKYEQKI
+618 
-633 VKNTYESAM
+633 
-642 VITESGEIY
+642 
-651 VAKGDASSISLHKM
+651 
-665 NIPYKNS
+665 
-672 YFTHNHPEGLHE
+672 
-684 WGLSNDDFTFFTNYE
+684 
-699 LRYMAAIDEKYIHEL
+699 
-714 SRNLFEMKDI
+714 
-724 DLNMDPRK
+724 
-732 LENVNFENV
+732 
-741 AEVLQMQKA
+741 
-750 KEKKLKYRRKRH
+750 
-762 VVKKP
+762 
-767 QAL
+767 

>member
-1 MSKNKYWQDRFIEE
+1 MSKKYWQDRFIEE

-33 YERAIAR
+33 YERAISR

-84 YGKENGIDKNWNK
+84 HGEENGIKKDWSRQ
-97 ELENASARVHIERL
+97 LENASARVHIERL

-226 ASKANASRL
+226 VSKANASRL

-250 SYQDLGVEKYE
+250 SYQDLGIEKYE

-304 APYFDDMEGERSA
+304 APYFDDTEGERAA

-340 YLDNNSELTDKPKKT
+340 YVSNNSEKVLQNDIKMSTMEPGIIDKILETVKTENSDARKEIAEDLLKANGLNVPVNVEKIQSRGFCGIKIKNDTMEILSYNLQLDDDRDIRYQIKTMVHEIYHAKMNGLKTDFMTLGEYEFLMVEETFTEATAHYLIKGIGISDNLMPAYPGYLTETLPKLKMLKEFKDCKTIEDFGEIMFDYRFGNKKTAEWSKVYNTLDSLRFDKSEYAKKYFDYINDNLDTVTDKV
-355 SKKQK
+355 
-360 TLDDI
+360 
-365 NSIEEMEEFTK
+365 IENTPIWKNRKEE
-376 SQNWFYKNDSFNSN
+376 
-390 ELLSYEGME
+390 
-399 LEAAKS
+399 
-405 VHKTYEKV
+405 
-413 FERYPQMKGRLAAF
+413 
-427 NTHKLKDPKH
+427 
-437 FANCNIGTGQGG
+437 I
-449 ITFNKIYYGNLEKFK
+449 
-464 KQVAKLV
+464 
-471 ERGYFPEGTTWE
+471 
-483 GITMHEIGHAVDD
+483 
-496 FLSFNAKV
+496 
-504 FGEPP
+504 
-509 NKKIASNLVSSK
+509 KKIA
-521 IRPKIFRKLK
+521 
-531 LQIGDIAE
+531 
-539 KLSDYATTDA
+539 
-549 QETFAEAFSEFMTS
+549 
-563 PKPRELANEYGK
+563 RE
-575 TIDEMFS
+575 
-582 KIEVEDSFK
+582 
-591 GLSSG
+591 
-596 NKTVVLEKDVRYRK
+596 
-610 LGNIKNTG
+610 
-618 YNNPVDLLRKYEQKI
+618 
-633 VKNTYESAM
+633 
-642 VITESGEIY
+642 
-651 VAKGDASSISLHKM
+651 
-665 NIPYKNS
+665 
-672 YFTHNHPEGLHE
+672 
-684 WGLSNDDFTFFTNYE
+684 W
-699 LRYMAAIDEKYIHEL
+699 
-714 SRNLFEMKDI
+714 
-724 DLNMDPRK
+724 
-732 LENVNFENV
+732 
-741 AEVLQMQKA
+741 
-750 KEKKLKYRRKRH
+750 
-762 VVKKP
+762 VKKGKIP
-767 QAL
+767 SREQEKIYIENILMASMRLKGVE

>member
-1 MSKNKYWQDRFIEE
+1 MSKKYWQDRFIEE

-33 YERAIAR
+33 YERAISR
-40 MNKDIEVWYNRIA
+40 LNKDIEVWYNRIA

-226 ASKANASRL
+226 VSKANASRL
-235 VYTESAAYSSRARLK
+235 VYTESAAYSSKARLK

-304 APYFDDMEGERSA
+304 APYFDDMEGERAA
-317 RNEKTGETEYVPADI
+317 RNEKTGETEYVPANMK
-332 TYKDWKEK
+332 YSEWKEK
-340 YLDNNSELTDKPKKT
+340 YLSNKSEKVLQNDIKMSTMESGIVDKILEAVKIGNSDARKEIAEELLKANGLNNVPVNVKKINQRGSCEFEIDRDRNTMKLKTFNLQVDDDRDIRYQMKTMLHEMYHAKMDGLKTDVEKLGKTNFLLIEETFTESTAHYLIKELGISDNLMPSYPGYLTETLPKLKMLKEFKNCKTIEDFGEIMFDYRIGNKKTAEWTEMYNTLDGLYFNKSEYAKRYFEYIENNLNTITDKIIENTPVWENRKEEIKKT
-355 SKKQK
+355 
-360 TLDDI
+360 
-365 NSIEEMEEFTK
+365 
-376 SQNWFYKNDSFNSN
+376 
-390 ELLSYEGME
+390 
-399 LEAAKS
+399 
-405 VHKTYEKV
+405 V
-413 FERYPQMKGRLAAF
+413 
-427 NTHKLKDPKH
+427 
-437 FANCNIGTGQGG
+437 
-449 ITFNKIYYGNLEKFK
+449 
-464 KQVAKLV
+464 
-471 ERGYFPEGTTWE
+471 RGW
-483 GITMHEIGHAVDD
+483 
-496 FLSFNAKV
+496 
-504 FGEPP
+504 
-509 NKKIASNLVSSK
+509 
-521 IRPKIFRKLK
+521 
-531 LQIGDIAE
+531 
-539 KLSDYATTDA
+539 
-549 QETFAEAFSEFMTS
+549 
-563 PKPRELANEYGK
+563 
-575 TIDEMFS
+575 
-582 KIEVEDSFK
+582 
-591 GLSSG
+591 
-596 NKTVVLEKDVRYRK
+596 
-610 LGNIKNTG
+610 IKNG
-618 YNNPVDLLRKYEQKI
+618 KIPSQEQ
-633 VKNTYESAM
+633 
-642 VITESGEIY
+642 
-651 VAKGDASSISLHKM
+651 
-665 NIPYKNS
+665 
-672 YFTHNHPEGLHE
+672 
-684 WGLSNDDFTFFTNYE
+684 
-699 LRYMAAIDEKYIHEL
+699 
-714 SRNLFEMKDI
+714 
-724 DLNMDPRK
+724 
-732 LENVNFENV
+732 
-741 AEVLQMQKA
+741 
-750 KEKKLKYRRKRH
+750 EKKYVENILIAAMRLKG
-762 VVKKP
+762 VE
-767 QAL
+767 

>member
-1 MSKNKYWQDRFIEE
+1 MSKKYWQDRFIEE

-33 YERAIAR
+33 YERAISR
-40 MNKDIEVWYNRIA
+40 LNKDIEVWYNRIA

-66 LNDKELK
+66 LNGKELK

-226 ASKANASRL
+226 VSKANASRL
-235 VYTESAAYSSRARLK
+235 VYTESAAYSSKARLK

-304 APYFDDMEGERSA
+304 APYFDDMQGERAA
-317 RNEKTGETEYVPADI
+317 RNETTGETEYVPADMK
-332 TYKDWKEK
+332 YSEWKEK
-340 YLDNNSELTDKPKKT
+340 YISKNSFEKTEKSGIIKEIRKNSTILKNLELNKVEYKKVG
-355 SKKQK
+355 K
-360 TLDDI
+360 L
-365 NSIEEMEEFTK
+365 NR
-376 SQNWFYKNDSFNSN
+376 
-390 ELLSYEGME
+390 E
-399 LEAAKS
+399 LEDYEIVMRLAGGDETNGSCSS
-405 VHKTYEKV
+405 VALAYIGNRNGMDVLDFRGGNSQMFFSNRKNILDIA
-413 FERYPQMKGRLAAF
+413 QMKGVKSLIVENSNDFRAIKELLDFITEEEKEYYLGVGTHAAIVKRELNRYYYLELQDAF
-427 NTHKLKDPKH
+427 NNGYQILTDGVLKNRFGCQKSHTVYGIKLKPK
-437 FANCNIGTGQGG
+437 NVI
-449 ITFNKIYYGNLEKFK
+449 IEIDSLKDNKEFEEILGYINTNEID
-464 KQVAKLV
+464 QVKGYDGYAK
-471 ERGYFPEGTTWE
+471 
-483 GITMHEIGHAVDD
+483 
-496 FLSFNAKV
+496 
-504 FGEPP
+504 
-509 NKKIASNLVSSK
+509 
-521 IRPKIFRKLK
+521 
-531 LQIGDIAE
+531 
-539 KLSDYATTDA
+539 
-549 QETFAEAFSEFMTS
+549 
-563 PKPRELANEYGK
+563 
-575 TIDEMFS
+575 
-582 KIEVEDSFK
+582 
-591 GLSSG
+591 
-596 NKTVVLEKDVRYRK
+596 
-610 LGNIKNTG
+610 
-618 YNNPVDLLRKYEQKI
+618 
-633 VKNTYESAM
+633 
-642 VITESGEIY
+642 
-651 VAKGDASSISLHKM
+651 
-665 NIPYKNS
+665 
-672 YFTHNHPEGLHE
+672 
-684 WGLSNDDFTFFTNYE
+684 
-699 LRYMAAIDEKYIHEL
+699 
-714 SRNLFEMKDI
+714 
-724 DLNMDPRK
+724 
-732 LENVNFENV
+732 
-741 AEVLQMQKA
+741 
-750 KEKKLKYRRKRH
+750 
-762 VVKKP
+762 
-767 QAL
+767 

>member
-1 MSKNKYWQDRFIEE
+1 MSKKYWQDRFIEE

-33 YERAIAR
+33 YERAISR
-40 MNKDIEVWYNRIA
+40 LNKDIEVWYNRIA

-84 YGKENGIDKNWNK
+84 HGEENGIKKDWSRQ
-97 ELENASARVHIERL
+97 LENASARVHIERL

-116 QVRGEIEK
+116 QVRSEIEK

-226 ASKANASRL
+226 VSKANASRL
-235 VYTESAAYSSRARLK
+235 VYTESAAYSSIARLK

-304 APYFDDMEGERSA
+304 APYFDDMEGERAA
-317 RNEKTGETEYVPADI
+317 RNEVTGETEYVPADI

-340 YLDNNSELTDKPKKT
+340 YISKNPVEKTEKSGIIKEIRENSTILKNLELNKVEFKKVEKLSRELEDYEIVMRLAGGDETNGSCSSVALAYVGNRNGMDVLD
-355 SKKQK
+355 
-360 TLDDI
+360 
-365 NSIEEMEEFTK
+365 FRGGK
-376 SQNWFYKNDSFNSN
+376 SQMFFSDRKNI
-390 ELLSYEGME
+390 
-399 LEAAKS
+399 LEIA
-405 VHKTYEKV
+405 
-413 FERYPQMKGRLAAF
+413 QMKGVKSLIVENSNDFRAIKELLDFITEDEKEYYLGIGRHAAIVKRELDRYYYLELQDKIDNGYQILTDIVLKNRF
-427 NTHKLKDPKH
+427 GCQKSHTVYGIKLKPK
-437 FANCNIGTGQGG
+437 N
-449 ITFNKIYYGNLEKFK
+449 
-464 KQVAKLV
+464 V
-471 ERGYFPEGTTWE
+471 
-483 GITMHEIGHAVDD
+483 
-496 FLSFNAKV
+496 
-504 FGEPP
+504 
-509 NKKIASNLVSSK
+509 
-521 IRPKIFRKLK
+521 IF
-531 LQIGDIAE
+531 
-539 KLSDYATTDA
+539 
-549 QETFAEAFSEFMTS
+549 
-563 PKPRELANEYGK
+563 
-575 TIDEMFS
+575 
-582 KIEVEDSFK
+582 
-591 GLSSG
+591 
-596 NKTVVLEKDVRYRK
+596 
-610 LGNIKNTG
+610 
-618 YNNPVDLLRKYEQKI
+618 
-633 VKNTYESAM
+633 
-642 VITESGEIY
+642 
-651 VAKGDASSISLHKM
+651 
-665 NIPYKNS
+665 
-672 YFTHNHPEGLHE
+672 
-684 WGLSNDDFTFFTNYE
+684 
-699 LRYMAAIDEKYIHEL
+699 
-714 SRNLFEMKDI
+714 DI
-724 DLNMDPRK
+724 DSLKDNK
-732 LENVNFENV
+732 EFEEILGYINTN
-741 AEVLQMQKA
+741 EIDQ
-750 KEKKLKYRRKRH
+750 LKGYDGY
-762 VVKKP
+762 VK
-767 QAL
+767 

>member
-1 MSKNKYWQDRFIEE
+1 MSKNNYWQDRFIEE

-66 LNDKELK
+66 LSDKELK

-226 ASKANASRL
+226 VSKANASRL

-304 APYFDDMEGERSA
+304 APYFDETEGERAA
-317 RNEKTGETEYVPADI
+317 RNEVTGETEYVSANMK
-332 TYKDWKEK
+332 YSDWKEK
-340 YLDNNSELTDKPKKT
+340 YL
-355 SKKQK
+355 
-360 TLDDI
+360 
-365 NSIEEMEEFTK
+365 
-376 SQNWFYKNDSFNSN
+376 
-390 ELLSYEGME
+390 
-399 LEAAKS
+399 
-405 VHKTYEKV
+405 H
-413 FERYPQMKGRLAAF
+413 
-427 NTHKLKDPKH
+427 
-437 FANCNIGTGQGG
+437 
-449 ITFNKIYYGNLEKFK
+449 
-464 KQVAKLV
+464 
-471 ERGYFPEGTTWE
+471 E
-483 GITMHEIGHAVDD
+483 GIEKGNNVVYNGIKEKLGSEYLNKFDEVLKNTPDIFQQIWGKYNEDFKIIDFVENIKNGAPHYNDELRGIYITKKDLLGNGTWLKPFEMLMHEIGHQLDHLINLKVLKGYEGYYISDIWVSAKYKG
-496 FLSFNAKV
+496 FTLGSMLEKEYLSFIASIKGNTNLSDSEVFELIKQKYQGKNKGSIKELSDLFSGLSKGELNLGFGHKKSYWDSIPVSKEAFAEFTSSLATNPESLEMLRKV
-504 FGEPP
+504 F
-509 NKKIASNLVSSK
+509 
-521 IRPKIFRKLK
+521 PKSYEIYLEM
-531 LQIGDIAE
+531 L
-539 KLSDYATTDA
+539 
-549 QETFAEAFSEFMTS
+549 
-563 PKPRELANEYGK
+563 EYG
-575 TIDEMFS
+575 
-582 KIEVEDSFK
+582 
-591 GLSSG
+591 
-596 NKTVVLEKDVRYRK
+596 LE
-610 LGNIKNTG
+610 
-618 YNNPVDLLRKYEQKI
+618 
-633 VKNTYESAM
+633 
-642 VITESGEIY
+642 
-651 VAKGDASSISLHKM
+651 
-665 NIPYKNS
+665 
-672 YFTHNHPEGLHE
+672 
-684 WGLSNDDFTFFTNYE
+684 
-699 LRYMAAIDEKYIHEL
+699 
-714 SRNLFEMKDI
+714 
-724 DLNMDPRK
+724 
-732 LENVNFENV
+732 
-741 AEVLQMQKA
+741 
-750 KEKKLKYRRKRH
+750 
-762 VVKKP
+762 
-767 QAL
+767 

>member
-1 MSKNKYWQDRFIEE
+1 MSKKYWQDRFIEE

-33 YERAIAR
+33 YERAIVR
-40 MNKDIEVWYNRIA
+40 INKDIEVWYNRIA

-84 YGKENGIDKNWNK
+84 YGEENGIKKDWSRQ
-97 ELENASARVHIERL
+97 LENASARVHIERL

-187 RIWEDKDK
+187 RIWENKDK
-195 LINTLH
+195 LINNLH

-226 ASKANASRL
+226 VSKANASRL

-304 APYFDDMEGERSA
+304 APYFDDMEGERAA
-317 RNEKTGETEYVPADI
+317 RNEVTGETEYVPADI

-340 YLDNNSELTDKPKKT
+340 YISKNPVEKTEKSGIIKEIRENSTILKNLELNKVEFKKVEKLSRELEDYEIVMRLAGGDETNGSCSSVALAYVGNRNGMDVLD
-355 SKKQK
+355 
-360 TLDDI
+360 
-365 NSIEEMEEFTK
+365 FRGGK
-376 SQNWFYKNDSFNSN
+376 SQMFFSDRKNI
-390 ELLSYEGME
+390 
-399 LEAAKS
+399 LEIA
-405 VHKTYEKV
+405 
-413 FERYPQMKGRLAAF
+413 QMKGVKSLIVENSNDFRAIKELLDFITEDEKEYYLGIGRHAAIVKRELDRYYYLELQDKIDNGYQILTDIVLKNRF
-427 NTHKLKDPKH
+427 GCQKSHTVYGIKLKPK
-437 FANCNIGTGQGG
+437 N
-449 ITFNKIYYGNLEKFK
+449 
-464 KQVAKLV
+464 V
-471 ERGYFPEGTTWE
+471 
-483 GITMHEIGHAVDD
+483 
-496 FLSFNAKV
+496 
-504 FGEPP
+504 
-509 NKKIASNLVSSK
+509 
-521 IRPKIFRKLK
+521 IF
-531 LQIGDIAE
+531 
-539 KLSDYATTDA
+539 
-549 QETFAEAFSEFMTS
+549 
-563 PKPRELANEYGK
+563 
-575 TIDEMFS
+575 
-582 KIEVEDSFK
+582 
-591 GLSSG
+591 
-596 NKTVVLEKDVRYRK
+596 
-610 LGNIKNTG
+610 
-618 YNNPVDLLRKYEQKI
+618 
-633 VKNTYESAM
+633 
-642 VITESGEIY
+642 
-651 VAKGDASSISLHKM
+651 
-665 NIPYKNS
+665 
-672 YFTHNHPEGLHE
+672 
-684 WGLSNDDFTFFTNYE
+684 
-699 LRYMAAIDEKYIHEL
+699 
-714 SRNLFEMKDI
+714 DI
-724 DLNMDPRK
+724 DSLKDNK
-732 LENVNFENV
+732 EFEEILGYINTN
-741 AEVLQMQKA
+741 EIDQ
-750 KEKKLKYRRKRH
+750 LKGYDGY
-762 VVKKP
+762 VK
-767 QAL
+767 